1 MVITKR
7 GLFLSAAAVVL
18 TAVTLANTGCS
29 SKSLASFR
37 GSPKE
42 LVDEVWQII
51 DKSYVDGTFNQVDWK
66 AVRNDYL
73 NRTYSSDEEAYKA
86 IREMLKK
93 LDDPYTRFMN
103 PEEFKNMQ
111 VETSGELTGV
121 GIQLTQDEKTKKLVV
136 ISPIEDTPAF
146 TAGILAKDIIT
157 KIDGKSTEG
166 MDTNQAVSLIR
177 GQVNTEVTLTIL
189 RETKE
194 IDFKLKR
201 AKIEIHPVRKS
212 VQKSPIGEVGYIR
225 LNQFSANAASEM
237 RSAIKDLEQKKVT
250 GYILDLR
257 SNPGGL
263 LYGSIEIARMWLKE
277 GTIVS
282 TVDRVGEADRQTANK
297 VELTDKPL
305 VVLVDGGSASAS
317 EILSGALQDNKRAV
331 LVGTKTFGK
340 GLVQSV
346 RGVGNGAGLAVT
358 IAKYFTPNGTD
369 INHAGIEP
377 DFKVELTDAQ
387 KKDLRS
393 DRDKIATAADPQYA
407 KAMEVLT
414 KQVTGKT
421 GNDKAEL
428 KPNAASPKPNAT
440 QAKPSPAP
448 AKSK

>member
-146 TAGILAKDIIT
+146 TAGILAKDIIS

-177 GQVNTEVTLTIL
+177 GQVNTQVTLTIL
-189 RETKE
+189 RENKE

-393 DRDKIATAADPQYA
+393 DRDKMATAADPQYA

-421 GNDKAEL
+421 GKDKAES
-428 KPNAASPKPNAT
+428 KPNAASPKPNAA

>member
-7 GLFLSAAAVVL
+7 GLVLSAAAVVL

-73 NRTYSSDEEAYKA
+73 NRNYTSDEEAYEA

-146 TAGILAKDIIT
+146 NAGIQAKDIIT
-157 KIDGKSTEG
+157 KIDGKSTDG

-177 GQVNTEVTLTIL
+177 GQVNTEVILTIL
-189 RETKE
+189 RNSKE
-194 IDFKLKR
+194 LEFKLKR
-201 AKIEIHPVRKS
+201 AKIEIHPVRHS
-212 VQKSPIGEVGYIR
+212 LQKSSIGEVGYIR

-263 LYGSIEIARMWLKE
+263 LFGSIEIARMWLKE

-297 VELTDKPL
+297 KELTDKPL

-377 DFKVELTDAQ
+377 DFKIELSDSQ
-387 KKDLRS
+387 KQDLRS
-393 DRDKIATAADPQYA
+393 DRDKIGTNSDPQYA

-414 KQVTGKT
+414 NRITGKT
-421 GNDKAEL
+421 GNQKAE
-428 KPNAASPKPNAT
+428 SKPNAT
-440 QAKPSPAP
+440 PPKPNVAQPKPSATPATP
-448 AKSK
+448 K